1 MRSTSLRP
9 NLTGAACSRPT
20 LACTRVDG
28 MSRRPA
34 GTCAAEE
41 LVRRRMIRWQV
52 EAALREDVGLIFSSA
67 PGLSKLCTWGSHL
80 MSVRRS
86 RRALDGWFDVE

>member
-1 MRSTSLRP
+1 MRGTSLRP
-9 NLTGAACSRPT
+9 NLTGAACSRPI
-20 LACTRVDG
+20 LARRGLDG
-28 MSRRPA
+28 IAKRPA

-67 PGLSKLCTWGSHL
+67 PGLSKLCTWSSHL